1 MTVPSS
7 ASGSWSGSLRAGG
20 FGGGTYGMARTGG
33 TGGRRDGE
41 NIGRA
46 LVSINTPRGIAH
58 KGFPLNELFFGMAVV
73 GVKLTDL

>member
-1 MTVPSS
+1 
-7 ASGSWSGSLRAGG
+7 
-20 FGGGTYGMARTGG
+20 MARTGG

-46 LVSINTPRGIAH
+46 LVSINMPRGIAH